1 MISKAL
7 ALRVFDAA
15 NMQRWNDKICP
26 VELKELDKQAHKMI
40 IAYLL
45 GKFEKSREFDWT
57 EVIEGGIYEFLHRL
71 VLTDLKPQ
79 IFYKIKENRA
89 KYVQLN
95 RWVYEQLKPILSP
108 LGKDFTEKFRSY
120 FANRQEN
127 INKRILSAAHFYA
140 TKWEFDIIERANP
153 NGFEIPQ
160 IKKNLQ
166 TEQEKYYD
174 LAGIQQLALYSNLRN
189 FIDLCGQLR
198 FQTRWS
204 HIHRIPKTSVLGHM
218 LVVALLS
225 YLFSLEIK
233 ACSKRCH
240 NNFFTGLFHDLPE
253 VLTRDIISPV
263 KRSIKGLSN
272 LIKKYEREQM
282 EEEVYRLIPRDW
294 QPEMK
299 MFTENEFASVVTVQG
314 RRIRKTSEEI
324 SLNYNQDRYNP
335 KDGEIIEATDR
346 YAAFLEA
353 YLALQNGIT
362 SKELEEAKNSIKK
375 RHQGKMV
382 GGIDF
387 GAIYAD
393 FE

>member
-15 NMQRWNDKICP
+15 NMQRWNDKVCP

-45 GKFEKSREFDWT
+45 GKFEESREFDWI
-57 EVIEGGIYEFLHRL
+57 ELIEGGIYEFLHRL
-71 VLTDLKPQ
+71 ILTDLKPQ

-95 RWVYEQLKPILSP
+95 RWVYEQLKPIIAP
-108 LGKDFTEKFRSY
+108 LGKEFTDKFRSY
-120 FANRQEN
+120 FSSRQDN
-127 INKRILSAAHFYA
+127 INRRILSAAHFYA

-153 NGFEIPQ
+153 YGYEIPQ
-160 IKKNLQ
+160 IKGNLQ
-166 TEQEKYYD
+166 AQQEKYYD
-174 LAGIQQLALYSNLRN
+174 LAGK
-189 FIDLCGQLR
+189 LR

-218 LVVALLS
+218 LVVAFLS

-233 ACSKRCH
+233 ACPKRCH

-272 LIKKYEREQM
+272 LIKRYEREQM
-282 EEEVYRLIPRDW
+282 DEEVYRLIPRDW

-299 MFTENEFASVVTVQG
+299 MFTENEFASIATVQG
-314 RRIRKTSEEI
+314 RRIRKTSEQI
-324 SLNYNQDRYNP
+324 NLHYNQDRYNP
-335 KDGEIIEATDR
+335 RDGEIIEATDR

-353 YLALQNGIT
+353 YLALKNGIT
-362 SKELEEAKNSIKK
+362 SRELQEAKDSIKR
-375 RHQGKMV
+375 RHQGKVV